1 MPNKQLHLY
10 LDSDWD
16 FKPPVVRIWIDDFL
30 ITERAITPQ
39 KKFNEYLEEVVVIN
53 FKKGNHKIVVEN
65 IKTALADVELL
76 KIIMDKVGD
85 KTGKHSVECPITTKD
100 GITYEANLKI

>member
-1 MPNKQLHLY
+1 MPDRQLHFY
-10 LDSDWD
+10 INSDWD
-16 FKPPVVRIWIDDFL
+16 FKPPVVRIWVNGYL

-39 KKFNEYLEEVVVIN
+39 KKFNEYLEEIVVIN
-53 FKKGNHKIVVEN
+53 LKKGNNKIVVEN

-76 KIIMDKVGD
+76 KIIVDKIGD
-85 KTGKHSVECPITTKD
+85 ETGKHSIECPITTKD